1 MTQTSPG
8 TVGHGLYLEFKNE
21 STVYQM
27 VFLPPAD
34 GPYGRSPFTVFR
46 RQLSPAVSRK
56 SWRFYTATGS
66 AGSEF
71 AMTLEA
77 PKAREVGANWIG
89 QVTDNVMQQLINRG
103 WKLYKE
109 PIVVE
114 LTKDDI
120 AAAHSGKIPYKA
132 LGRINKVRKFLGF
145 EDFWKRA

>member
-1 MTQTSPG
+1 MTQNSSV
-8 TVGHGLYLEFKNE
+8 VGHALYLEFKNE

-34 GPYGRSPFTVFR
+34 GSLGRSPFTVFR

-56 SWRFYTATGS
+56 SWRFYTATAS
-66 AGSEF
+66 SGSEF
-71 AMTLEA
+71 AIPGSA
-77 PKAREVGANWIG
+77 SSAREVGSNWIG

-120 AAAHSGKIPYKA
+120 DDAHRGKIPYKA
-132 LGRINKVRKFLGF
+132 LGRINKVRKFLSF